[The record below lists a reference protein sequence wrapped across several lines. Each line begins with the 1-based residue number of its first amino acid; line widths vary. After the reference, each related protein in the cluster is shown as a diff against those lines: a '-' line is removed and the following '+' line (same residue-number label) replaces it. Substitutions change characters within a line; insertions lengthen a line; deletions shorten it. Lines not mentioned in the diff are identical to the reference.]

1 MNTCDLIGK
10 DDGLGVPHFQTTNIS
25 SSTQVE
31 MCGSK
36 IRVREKAEE
45 AVSGSDW
52 TTPQIAIVFH
62 L

>member
-1 MNTCDLIGK
+1 MMDFGYPI
-10 DDGLGVPHFQTTNIS
+10 FRQTNIS
-25 SSTQVE
+25 SSTQGE

>member
-1 MNTCDLIGK
+1 MMDLGYPI
-10 DDGLGVPHFQTTNIS
+10 FRQTNIS